1 MDKIKTA
8 FVTFFPIKP
17 DSMGS
22 SAVVNS
28 RYNCWPYKK
37 KAFQISH
44 IQKINNR
51 NIETIFIKKENPINK
66 ILKLPE
72 MIFRTLRFLKKAKK
86 KILIIEGA
94 SWIFYSFFVIFFFKI
109 FGSNTKIIY
118 ISHSVESEIRK
129 KYSNKFIFL
138 LTKLF
143 EKLVF
148 RFSDI
153 STSVSVREKRKI
165 KFLFNVNT
173 ILLPNGINLNPI
185 KRKKILNYDYIIYT
199 GSYSYKPNKVAIDLL
214 NESIMPSLVKKIP
227 NLKLVLTGG
236 GFEKKYPWLVNK
248 GIVSKPKLY
257 NLLFFSKCLCVP
269 LKFGSGTRIKIIE
282 ALSLGTVVIST
293 KIGIEG
299 IRLNFINPPFIINKD
314 TKIVKKIIQI
324 VKENKKFKKKAMN
337 SSDFYLKNYSMKSI
351 VKKFIYEN
359 KI

>member
-17 DSMGS
+17 DTMGS

-28 RYNCWPYKK
+28 RYDSWPYKK

-44 IQKINNR
+44 VRRIDNQ

-72 MIFRTLRFLKKAKK
+72 IIFKVLRFLKKAKK

-109 FGSNTKIIY
+109 FLSNAKIIY

-143 EKLVF
+143 EKFVF
-148 RFSDI
+148 KYSDI
-153 STSVSVREKRKI
+153 VTSVSITERRKI
-165 KFLFNVNT
+165 KILFNVKT
-173 ILLPNGINLNPI
+173 ILLPNGINLKPI
-185 KRKKILNYDYIIYT
+185 KKKKILNYNYIIYT
-199 GSYSYKPNKVAIDLL
+199 GSYSYKPNKVAIDIL
-214 NESIMPSLVKKIP
+214 NKSIMPKLVKKIP

-236 GFEKKYPWLVNK
+236 GFKKKYPWLVNK
-248 GIVSKPKLY
+248 GIVSKSQLY

-299 IRLNFINPPFIINKD
+299 IKLNAINPPFIINKD
-314 TKIVKKIIQI
+314 IKIVNKIYQIIKKNKKIKI
-324 VKENKKFKKKAMN
+324 KAMELKGY
-337 SSDFYLKNYSMKSI
+337 YLKNYSMKNI
-351 VKKFIYEN
+351 LKKFIYEN

>member
-17 DSMGS
+17 DNMGS

-28 RYNCWPYKK
+28 RYNSWPYKK

-44 IQKINNR
+44 MQKINNR

-72 MIFRTLRFLKKAKK
+72 VIFRVLQFLKKAKK

-94 SWIFYSFFVIFFFKI
+94 SWIFYSFIVIFFFKI
-109 FGSNTKIIY
+109 FVSNAKIIY
-118 ISHSVESEIRK
+118 VSHSIESEIRK
-129 KYSNKFIFL
+129 KYSNKFIYL
-138 LTKLF
+138 LTEIL
-143 EKLVF
+143 EKIVF
-148 RFSDI
+148 KYSDI
-153 STSVSVREKRKI
+153 VTAVSIREKKKI
-165 KFLFNVNT
+165 KFLFNVKT
-173 ILLPNGINLNPI
+173 VLLPNGINLNPI
-185 KRKKILNYDYIIYT
+185 KKRKTLNYDYIIYT
-199 GSYSYKPNKVAIDLL
+199 GSYSYKPNKVAIDIL
-214 NESIMPSLVKKIP
+214 NKSIMPTLVKKIP

-248 GIVSKPKLY
+248 GIVSKSQLF

-299 IRLNFINPPFIINKD
+299 IKLNAINPPFIINKD
-314 TKIVKKIIQI
+314 IKIVNKIYQIIKKNKKIKI
-324 VKENKKFKKKAMN
+324 KAMELKGY
-337 SSDFYLKNYSMKSI
+337 YLKNYSMKSI